1 MKIFFLG
8 ISGTFMGNLAQI
20 AKKKGFEVFGVDQKF
35 YPPMSDELLN
45 AGIKFEEGYEE
56 RNFVD
61 ADIYVIGNSISRG
74 NALLEV
80 IINKNKKIISA
91 PDWLYQYVLK
101 EKKVIAVSGT
111 HGKTTVTSMIAHA
124 FKEDGKNNF
133 GHLIAGVPE
142 EIHSWSLGDDDYFVI
157 ESDEYDTAYFDK
169 EPKFFHYRPNIL
181 MINNIEFDH
190 ADIYSSLDEI
200 ESKFIRLLQQME
212 KGSKAYVNIGAVR
225 KSFKHKV
232 QELETN
238 CEIEFFNA
246 QGETISETNAN
257 LASKILINFF
267 EEDTAKKLL
276 ESFKGVK
283 RRFQI
288 LFESEKIILINDF
301 AHHPTAI
308 QGTIELTQ
316 KEFVDAKIIPIIEF
330 GSNTMRNGQHDI
342 SLMTILENFKCYTI
356 NSSEKQQ
363 QLFKSFSSIFSENKF
378 EEILNSK
385 EKKIVVLMCGNRDFN
400 GLQIQFL
407 NKLKSLK
414 SK

>member
-1 MKIFFLG
+1 M
-8 ISGTFMGNLAQI
+8 
-20 AKKKGFEVFGVDQKF
+20 
-35 YPPMSDELLN
+35 
-45 AGIKFEEGYEE
+45 
-56 RNFVD
+56 
-61 ADIYVIGNSISRG
+61 
-74 NALLEV
+74 
-80 IINKNKKIISA
+80 
-91 PDWLYQYVLK
+91 
-101 EKKVIAVSGT
+101 
-111 HGKTTVTSMIAHA
+111 
-124 FKEDGKNNF
+124 
-133 GHLIAGVPE
+133 
-142 EIHSWSLGDDDYFVI
+142 GDDDYFVI

-200 ESKFIRLLQQME
+200 ESKFIMLLQQME
-212 KGSKAYVNIGAVR
+212 KGSKAYVNTGAVR
-225 KSFKHKV
+225 SSFKYKV
-232 QELETN
+232 QKLETN

-246 QGETISETNAN
+246 QGKTISETNTN

-267 EEDTAKKLL
+267 EEDTTKKLL

-342 SLMTILENFKCYTI
+342 SLMTILENFKCYII

-363 QLFKSFSSIFSENKF
+363 QLFKSFSSTFSENKF

>member
-20 AKKKGFEVFGVDQKF
+20 AKKKGFEVFGVDQKV

-56 RNFVD
+56 RNFAD

-74 NALLEV
+74 NPLLEV

-124 FKEDGKNNF
+124 FKKDGVNNF

-225 KSFKHKV
+225 KSFKDKV

-288 LFESEKIILINDF
+288 LFESEKITLINDF

-363 QLFKSFSSIFSENKF
+363 QLFKSFSSTFSENKF